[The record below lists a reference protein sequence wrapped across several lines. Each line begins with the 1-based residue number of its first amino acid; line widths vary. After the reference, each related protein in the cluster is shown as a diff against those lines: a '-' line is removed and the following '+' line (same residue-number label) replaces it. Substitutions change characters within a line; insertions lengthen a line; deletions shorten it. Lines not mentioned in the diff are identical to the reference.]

1 MWYDKVISTI
11 DPHILDDA
19 SLKVNL
25 EPLRVPAVSIM
36 TVNLWYPTP
45 DLKPPGFGYLIPR
58 SVPEWENPNRALGVF
73 FDSDVGVRG
82 KDEPDGTKVFVLSG
96 GHYYENGVDGQPPAV
111 KIPTEE
117 EAIQNAKDLLQDH
130 LGISRDTPCHAMARF
145 AKDCIPQHYVGHMPQ
160 MAKAHTLLKEGYGGK
175 LAVAGGWFH
184 KIGAMGALR
193 AGYEAAQ
200 ELANGNHQR
209 TGLEEYAGEGAGV
222 VALSRGTIGVRKSPY
237 VEGPRDMA

>member
-1 MWYDKVISTI
+1 
-11 DPHILDDA
+11 
-19 SLKVNL
+19 
-25 EPLRVPAVSIM
+25 M

-45 DLKPPGFGYLIPR
+45 ELKPPGFGYLIPR

-96 GHYYENGVDGQPPAV
+96 GHYYANGPDGQDPAV
-111 KIPTEE
+111 QIPTEE
-117 EAIQNAKDLLQDH
+117 EAIQNAKDLLQDQ

-160 MAKAHTLLKEGYGGK
+160 MAKAHTILKEGYGGK

-193 AGYEAAQ
+193 AGYEAAND
-200 ELANGNHQR
+200 LANGKR
-209 TGLEEYAGEGAGV
+209 ELTGLEEYAGEGAGV

-237 VEGPRDMA
+237 VEPPRDMA